1 VADLFEMT
9 GQDDRRLLAR
19 KLTRIQAWADPGGTA
34 PAIDCVIIDM
44 SPTGACIASVS
55 GAQLPDSFSLQED
68 QTKEIAEA
76 IVMWRVENK
85 VGVKFGKSKAH

>member
-1 VADLFEMT
+1 MT

-19 KLTRIQAWADPGGTA
+19 KPTRIQAWADPGGTA

-44 SPTGACIASVS
+44 SPTGACIASS
-55 GAQLPDSFSLQED
+55 GAQLPDSFSLQEN
-68 QTKEIAEA
+68 QTKEIADA
-76 IVMWRVENK
+76 TVMWRVENK